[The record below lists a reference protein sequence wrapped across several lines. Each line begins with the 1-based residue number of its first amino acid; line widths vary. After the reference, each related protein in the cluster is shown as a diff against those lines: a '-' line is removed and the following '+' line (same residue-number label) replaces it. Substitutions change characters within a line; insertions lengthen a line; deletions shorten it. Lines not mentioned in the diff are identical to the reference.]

1 MPCGQR
7 RCRVARRIFGV
18 SRGKAG
24 YQSVFPIRGVYRRA
38 GERSRR
44 TLPRKRWRR
53 MSPANGTRPSPSN
66 PFRIILLRQARRFTG
81 TSHCHRFFAANI
93 RRMHPTPASLA
104 RKIPTFCPSRPRLL
118 PQSLPQGERRALPA
132 PAQGSRPLR
141 IPFGGTGVRFPASP
155 VPQNAAGGRPLL
167 VGRPPCMRSA
177 AEQETKRSAQAPC
190 SWGLGA

>member
-1 MPCGQR
+1 MCIRDSSKAFSPSGEFTGAPGSGA
-7 RCRVARRIFGV
+7 VARCPAKDGD
-18 SRGKAG
+18 AC
-24 YQSVFPIRGVYRRA
+24 P
-38 GERSRR
+38 
-44 TLPRKRWRR
+44 
-53 MSPANGTRPSPSN
+53 PANGTRPSPSN

-104 RKIPTFCPSRPRLL
+104 RKIPTFCPSCPRLL